1 MLPRIH
7 AKDFATV
14 AHYLG
19 VLLII
24 TGAAMA
30 LPLAVALAFNELASA
45 YHYLFGGALSSF
57 VGALLRLFRP
67 AQLDR
72 RRSLILCGVSWV
84 VVAFFG
90 AIPLYLDGGFPSFL
104 NAFFDSV
111 SALTSTGVT
120 MLSDVD
126 HLPYAQIT
134 WRTVLTVGGAQAIIV
149 IALYLGFFG
158 NGGYSARD
166 NARARR
172 DSTSTSL
179 RNTGQSMGAVLAC
192 ILVFGTVVLYVLCR
206 YKGFAPA
213 DALMN
218 AFWLAGNAFSTGSFI
233 PHQSSLIF
241 YHSSVINGFATLLM
255 LLGSLNFA
263 FVSLAMFRKRWT
275 FKQLLHNSELRAM
288 AVWLLVLVVAVTVVL
303 CRDGVYTTLRGL
315 FDHATVMVVT
325 AASTCGM
332 QTVYPQQMGT
342 SFPDGALIIIMAAMF
357 VGGCSCS
364 ASGGLKMFRC
374 LELLRWFEV
383 STRRSLLPDSV
394 QVNRYYWHYGRK
406 RANSS
411 DAMLA
416 MVITTLFIV
425 AAVIGSA
432 TFIAHG
438 YDAVD
443 AMESAISYVTNTGMT
458 IGEAPSAMTADLVVV
473 SMLLMWLG
481 RLEFVALISA
491 VVILLGNVLRLTP
504 ERSGGSDN
512 SSSTRKA
519 QRKERRKKRFNAIK
533 ALLNTDITRAALP
546 LLLVAA
552 LTVSAGGMAAPLQAL
567 AQKATVDEGAEVS
580 ASELGSVDTSER
592 YRDMELSAV
601 VKASDT
607 QDGDYLRVSGEVIG
621 LPVRLSDSY
630 SWVNIRSDDGSMV
643 GVAIRNE
650 KLNVI
655 DGYGAYR
662 QHGTVVQIE
671 GVLHLACTKHGDE
684 LDVHALTV
692 ERMQEAY
699 TWTVKPNDDL
709 ASKGL
714 LLLLGA
720 LLLTGLERVWRG
732 KRRGRLFGYIKKK
745 L

>member
-30 LPLAVALAFNELASA
+30 LPLAVAFAFNETASA
-45 YHYLFGGALSSF
+45 YQYLFSGALSCF
-57 VGALLRLFRP
+57 VGALLRLFKP
-67 AQLDR
+67 AALDR
-72 RRSLILCGVSWV
+72 RRSLILCGVAWV

-90 AIPLYLDGGFPSFL
+90 AIPLYLNGGFSSFL

-111 SALTSTGVT
+111 SALTSTGVS

-134 WRTVLTVGGAQAIIV
+134 WRTVLTVGGAQAIII

-179 RNTGQSMGAVLAC
+179 RNTGQSMGSVLAC
-192 ILVFGTVVLYVLCR
+192 ILVFGTLVLYVLCR
-206 YKGFAPA
+206 YQGFPAA

-233 PHQSSLIF
+233 PHESSLIF
-241 YHSSVINGFATLLM
+241 YHSTFINGFVALLM

-263 FVSLAMFRKRWT
+263 FISLAMFRKRWT
-275 FKQLLHNSELRAM
+275 FSQLLHNSELRAF
-288 AVWLLVLVVAVTVVL
+288 AVWLTVLVVAVSVVL
-303 CRDGVYTTLRGL
+303 CRDGVYTTIRGL

-325 AASTCGM
+325 AATTCGM
-332 QTVYPQQMGT
+332 QTVYPQQMGDA
-342 SFPDGALIIIMAAMF
+342 FPDGALMIIMAAMF

-364 ASGGLKMFRC
+364 ASGGLKMFRS
-374 LELLRWFEV
+374 LELVRWFEV

-425 AAVIGSA
+425 AAVVGAA

-443 AMESAISYVTNTGMT
+443 AMESSISYVTNTGMT
-458 IGEAPSAMTADLVVV
+458 IAESASAMTPDLVIV

-491 VVILLGNVLRLTP
+491 VVILLGNVLRLRP
-504 ERSGGSDN
+504 QRGGDN
-512 SSSTRKA
+512 LNTRKA
-519 QRKERRKKRFNAIK
+519 QRAARRKKRFNSIK
-533 ALLNTDITRAALP
+533 ALLNTDITRVALP
-546 LLLVAA
+546 LLLAVAIA
-552 LTVSAGGMAAPLQAL
+552 ASAGGLASPLQAL
-567 AQKATVDEGAEVS
+567 AKKAPANDGAEVS
-580 ASELGSVDTSER
+580 ASELESVNTGDR
-592 YRDMELSAV
+592 YRDMEISAV

-607 QDGDYLRVSGEVIG
+607 QDGDYVRISGEAIG

-643 GVAIRNE
+643 GVTMRNE
-650 KLNVI
+650 KLGDI
-655 DGYGAYR
+655 DGYGKYR
-662 QHGTVVQIE
+662 QHGTIIQVE
-671 GVLHLACTKHGDE
+671 GILHLACSKHGDE
-684 LDVHALTV
+684 LDVHALNV
-692 ERMQEAY
+692 EQVQASY
-699 TWTVKPNDDL
+699 TWDVEPDDQL

-714 LLLLGA
+714 LLLIGT
-720 LLLTGLERVWRG
+720 LLLIGLERIWRG
-732 KRRGRLFGYIKKK
+732 KKRGRLFGYAKKK
-745 L
+745 R